1 MKNFVKIVS
10 MIIGAAVVVVALNT
24 VIEVMY
30 NNSKKYFE
38 AD

>member
-1 MKNFVKIVS
+1 MKTILKVFSFVI
-10 MIIGAAVVVVALNT
+10 AAAAALLVLNT